1 MSAIPAYSEKEE
13 LLNVVTHGAGV
24 IFSMYVLWD
33 LLVKTESMA
42 QGTSALIYGASLF
55 LLFLASTLYHS
66 SSSERARSFFKKCDH
81 CAIYILIAGTYT
93 PFLVLSLSGLLS
105 TLTLVFIWSLAVG
118 GVCYKLFVK
127 NENKKVSLTTYLLM
141 GWFAVAI
148 VYPLYLNVNIN
159 ALWWLLSGGIFYS
172 LGTLFYS
179 AKHRQY
185 SHAIWHIFVILGCV
199 CHFIAISH
207 YVY

>member
-1 MSAIPAYSEKEE
+1 MSVIPAYSKKEE
-13 LLNVVTHGAGV
+13 QLNVLTHGAGV
-24 IFSMYVLWD
+24 IFSLYVLWD
-33 LLVKTESMA
+33 LIIKSDSLA

-66 SSSERARSFFKKCDH
+66 SSSERARAFFKKCDH

-127 NENKKVSLTTYLLM
+127 NQNKRVSLTTYLLM